1 MLLVGSKG
9 LAVMPRAAMFREIL
23 RTCSSKALD
32 LILTAALLPL
42 SFYLTFVSGE
52 RGFFP
57 FDQSIIFDGSYR
69 VLSGQV
75 PYKDFFTPWG
85 PVVFWLHALFFE
97 FFGINYSSYI
107 LGAAVVNV
115 LSTLCSISML
125 KLLFPRSR
133 FLPYIAGLLTAV
145 WFYPPSGTP
154 WPEQTSFFFSF
165 VAMTILLY
173 SVLSR
178 EPFAIRDGSL
188 SFVSGGFALLSF
200 LSKQNSGSFILP
212 LYVLMFI
219 MAYSPDWRRIIRS
232 CAVFFAGFLLGA
244 AMFFLWV
251 WLNADVKTFLEY
263 FVELPSGV
271 GASRLSRDWLS
282 LLVTFFVGGELTS
295 SISLSFVRIFLA
307 AMLAIALFALVG
319 CFRSSEKARGTWR
332 RELLAGTMC
341 VYFILFQN
349 LFILSTA
356 NEAENGFPFV
366 GVISAIG
373 IGLSWRLVDIAVM
386 RCKPRLRSRSIL
398 SLALPIGVTLSALAI
413 LGLGGRVL
421 MNRTVQDTFRG
432 STFPQYSSIDGLE
445 RLRWGQPTIIR
456 AAKVKE
462 DDVKN
467 VIEYLRTR
475 NKNFFVFPDF
485 TVFYALLKVRSPQPV
500 LWFHKGLT
508 YPTIYSPD
516 LDRRIV
522 DDLVKNE
529 VEIIVLEED
538 SWFSTYGRLDDFP
551 QLESYISEGF
561 DKAEQIGLFSI
572 YEKRNQEQ

>member
-1 MLLVGSKG
+1 
-9 LAVMPRAAMFREIL
+9 MPRAAMFRGIL
-23 RTCSSKALD
+23 TACSSKTLD
-32 LILTAALLPL
+32 LVLTAALLAL
-42 SFYLTFVSGE
+42 SLNLTFVSGE

-57 FDQSIIFDGSYR
+57 FDQSIVFDGSYR

-75 PYKDFFTPWG
+75 PYKDFFAPWG
-85 PVVFWLHALFFE
+85 PVVFWLHAIFFRL
-97 FFGINYSSYI
+97 FGINYFSYI

-115 LSTLCSISML
+115 LSTLCSILML

-154 WPEQTSFFFSF
+154 WPEQTSFFFTF
-165 VAMTILLY
+165 VATTTLLY

-178 EPFAIRDGSL
+178 DPSAIRDSSL
-188 SFVSGGFALLSF
+188 SFIAGGFALLSF

-212 LYVLMFI
+212 LYVFI
-219 MAYSPDWRRIIRS
+219 FVMAYMPNWRRIVRS
-232 CAVFFAGFLLGA
+232 CAVFLAGFLLGA

-271 GASRLSRDWLS
+271 GASRLSRDWLG
-282 LLVTFFVGGELTS
+282 LLVAFFVGGDLTS
-295 SISLSFVRIFLA
+295 SVSLSFARIFLA
-307 AMLAIALFALVG
+307 AMLAIASFALVG
-319 CFRSSEKARGTWR
+319 CFRGSEKARGTRR
-332 RELLAGTMC
+332 RELLASTMC
-341 VYFILFQN
+341 IYLILCQN
-349 LFILSTA
+349 LFILSTG
-356 NEAENGFPFV
+356 NEAENGFPFI

-373 IGLSWRLVDIAVM
+373 TGLSWRLVDIAVVGY
-386 RCKPRLRSRSIL
+386 KPMLRSRSIL
-398 SLALPIGVTLSALAI
+398 SLGLPIGVTLSALAI
-413 LGLGGRVL
+413 LALGGRVL
-421 MNRTVQDTFRG
+421 MNRTVQDAFKG
-432 STFPQYSSIDGLE
+432 STFPQYSSISGLE

-456 AAKVKE
+456 AATVKE

-467 VIEYLRTR
+467 VIEYLGRR
-475 NKNFFVFPDF
+475 NKNFFIFPDF

-508 YPTIYSPD
+508 YPTTYSPD
-516 LDRRIV
+516 LDRRII

-538 SWFSTYGRLDDFP
+538 SWFSTYGRLNDFP
-551 QLESYISEGF
+551 QLQSYISKGF

-572 YEKRNQEQ
+572 YEKRNHEQ